1 MANNLQKKL
10 FEQGYLR
17 VKNVLSYQR
26 DLKPILN
33 DMEFVMDCLI
43 QKFAKKK
50 DVKKV
55 LNLDFKKKYSYISKL
70 KIDDLDQYFNCL
82 LYTSPSPRDS

>member
-1 MANNLQKKL
+1 MVNNLKNKL
-10 FEQGYLR
+10 FEQGYLK
-17 VKNVLSYQR
+17 VKNVLNFQR

-70 KIDDLDQYFNCL
+70 KKI
-82 LYTSPSPRDS
+82 

>member
-17 VKNVLSYQR
+17 VKNVLNYQR

-55 LNLDFKKKYSYISKL
+55 LNLEIG
-70 KIDDLDQYFNCL
+70 
-82 LYTSPSPRDS
+82 RAHV

>member
-17 VKNVLSYQR
+17 VKNILNYQR

-50 DVKKV
+50 DIKKI
-55 LNLDFKKKYSYISKL
+55 LNLDFKKKY
-70 KIDDLDQYFNCL
+70 
-82 LYTSPSPRDS
+82 